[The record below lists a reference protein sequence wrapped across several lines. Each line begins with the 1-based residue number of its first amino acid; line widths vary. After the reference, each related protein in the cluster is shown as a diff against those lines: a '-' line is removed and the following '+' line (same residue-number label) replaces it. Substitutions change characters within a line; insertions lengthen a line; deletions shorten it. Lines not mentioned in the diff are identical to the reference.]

1 MIRLCPPCANTTRI
15 TMSQNRCVLLIFM
28 VSLWLP
34 TVLVNGS
41 DDKPPETPT
50 SPAFYGVAVID
61 LDALAAQLGT
71 LKAIQQVVNDKQGE
85 LESNLTTLQTA
96 YQEELSAV
104 LKKQGEKP
112 SDSQKTSTRALMQ
125 ELSSNVNQYRNQAQ
139 KDLVTLRQKLVDDFR
154 NQVKPVARRIALR
167 RGCPIVLSKHDK
179 VLLSF
184 EPEVDI
190 TSTVA
195 AEMLAAIAQQ
205 NSAALQATGTSE
217 PQPVRA
223 AEDSSPNVTR

>member
-1 MIRLCPPCANTTRI
+1 MYP
-15 TMSQNRCVLLIFM
+15 NRWVLLIFM
-28 VSLWLP
+28 VSLWVP
-34 TVLVNGS
+34 TERANGS
-41 DDKPPETPT
+41 EPESTGTATFPP
-50 SPAFYGVAVID
+50 FYGVAVID
-61 LDALAAQLGT
+61 LDALAEQLGT
-71 LKAIQQVVNDKQGE
+71 LKAIQQVVDDRQEE

-96 YQEELSAV
+96 YQEELSTV

-112 SDSQKTSTRALMQ
+112 SDSQKASTRALMQ

-139 KDLVTLRQKLVDDFR
+139 KDLITLRQKLVDDFR

-167 RGCPIVLSKHDK
+167 KGCPIVLSKHDK

-184 EPEVDI
+184 ESEVDI
-190 TSTVA
+190 TSVVA

-205 NSAALQATGTSE
+205 NSSALQATETNE
-217 PQPVRA
+217 PQPARA